1 MRVLIVGGGGMLG
14 HQLFKRLRVDYDAR
28 VTLLRDLG
36 AYAEYGLFTNK
47 DVYPSIDV
55 RDRDQLFDVFSDFRP
70 AAVINAVGA
79 VRQRTALKTNVAD
92 LEINALFPHRIANLC
107 RVMGSRLIHVSTD
120 CVFSGIAGNY
130 TEDDLPDPDDI
141 YGRSKLL
148 GEVSED
154 HCITLRTSII
164 GRQLYHKQSLLEWF
178 LAQSGQIKG
187 FNRAIFSGFTTLELS
202 RIVER
207 LLEGDPN
214 ASGVYHV
221 SSQPISKFDLLML
234 IKAKLNL
241 PIEIVPDG
249 SVICDRS
256 LDSKRFREKFGYEP
270 PTWEM
275 MIEELANDIRA
286 GQEGHV

>member
-1 MRVLIVGGGGMLG
+1 MRVLILGGGGMLG
-14 HQLFKRLRVDYDAR
+14 HQLFKRLHVDHDTR
-28 VTLLRDLG
+28 VTLWRDVS
-36 AYAEYGLFTNK
+36 AYAEFGLFTNK
-47 DVYPSIDV
+47 DAYPLLDV
-55 RDRDQLFDVFSDFRP
+55 RDRDRMFDAFSDFHP

-79 VRQRTALKTNVAD
+79 VRQRAAVKIDVAD

-120 CVFSGIAGNY
+120 CVFSGMTGNY

-164 GRQLYHKQSLLEWF
+164 GTQLFHKKSLLEWF

-187 FNRAIFSGFTTLELS
+187 FNRAIFSGFTTFELS
-202 RIVER
+202 HVIER
-207 LLEGDPN
+207 LLVEYPN
-214 ASGVYHV
+214 ASGIYHV

-234 IKAKLNL
+234 IKAALNL

-256 LDSKRFREKFGYEP
+256 LDSTRFREKFGYEP

-286 GQEGHV
+286 GQQDHV

>member
-1 MRVLIVGGGGMLG
+1 MRVLILGGGGMLG
-14 HQLFKRLRVDYDAR
+14 HQLFKRLRVHHDTR
-28 VTLLRDLG
+28 VTLWRDLS
-36 AYAEYGLFTNK
+36 AYAAFGLFADKNA
-47 DVYPSIDV
+47 YPLVDV
-55 RDRDQLFDVFSDFRP
+55 RDRDRLLEVLSDCRP
-70 AAVINAVGA
+70 ATVINAVGA
-79 VRQRTALKTNVAD
+79 VRQRGAVKTHLPD
-92 LEINALFPHRIANLC
+92 LEINALFPHRIARLC
-107 RVMGSRLIHVSTD
+107 RIMESRLIHVSTD
-120 CVFSGIAGNY
+120 CVFSGKTGNY
-130 TEDDLPDPDDI
+130 TEDDIPDPDDL

-178 LAQSGQIKG
+178 LAQSGQVKG

-207 LLEGDPN
+207 LLEGDAS

-234 IKAKLNL
+234 IKATLNL

-256 LDSKRFREKFGYEP
+256 LDSTRFREKFGYEP

-275 MIEELANDIRA
+275 MIEELANDIGA
-286 GQEGHV
+286 GQQDHV

>member
-14 HQLFKRLRVDYDAR
+14 HQLFKHLRVDHDTR
-28 VTLLRDLG
+28 VTLWRDLS
-36 AYAEYGLFTNK
+36 AYADFGLFTNK
-47 DVYPSIDV
+47 DAYQLVDV
-55 RDRDQLFDVFSDFRP
+55 RDTDHILEVFSDFHP

-79 VRQRTALKTNVAD
+79 VKQRGAVKIDVAD

-107 RVMGSRLIHVSTD
+107 RAIGSRLIHVSTD
-120 CVFSGIAGNY
+120 CVFSGMTGNY
-130 TEDDLPDPDDI
+130 TEDDLPDPDDF

-148 GEVSED
+148 GEVCED
-154 HCITLRTSII
+154 HCVTLRTSII
-164 GRQLYHKQSLLEWF
+164 GRQLFHKKSLLEWF

-187 FNRAIFSGFTTLELS
+187 FKRAIFSGFTTLELS
-202 RIVER
+202 RVIER
-207 LLEGDPN
+207 LLVGHPN
-214 ASGVYHV
+214 ASGIYHV

-234 IKAKLNL
+234 IKAALNL

-256 LDSKRFREKFGYEP
+256 LDSTRFREKFGYEP

-275 MIEELANDIRA
+275 MIEELANDIKA
-286 GQEGHV
+286 GQQDHV